1 MNINNWQEQQRGVI
15 CLMVVYIMIR
25 TSRNGFTDLIIM
37 KIVMSSDVSR
47 DSRRTVVSNVFYVSL
62 VTFD

>member
-1 MNINNWQEQQRGVI
+1 MF
-15 CLMVVYIMIR
+15 VYIMIR